1 MASLAMPH
9 LVGCWNM
16 PMNDWAE
23 KNSVRAEVVKI
34 GLTQG
39 KEGHILK
46 LVLHPNDLPRDII
59 TDSLGSRYLMVLV
72 RLNDDDTAAPPKD
85 KAEGDRAVAIAGA
98 LCRNERFRGWFF
110 SKGFSVSEEPN
121 AVAEGL
127 RSILGV
133 ESRRDLATNEEAR
146 RVFMDIRGEFEADF
160 RKGKL

>member
-1 MASLAMPH
+1 MTEIRDAALHFEA
-9 LVGCWNM
+9 
-16 PMNDWAE
+16 
-23 KNSVRAEVVKI
+23 VKI
-34 GLTQG
+34 ALTQS
-39 KEGHILK
+39 KEGMVLK
-46 LVLHPNDLPRDII
+46 VAIHPNDVPKDVIL
-59 TDSLGSRYLMVLV
+59 DSLGTRYMVAMV
-72 RLNDDDTAAPPKD
+72 KINDAGEPERGQD
-85 KAEGDRAVAIAGA
+85 KTEGDRAVAIAGA

-133 ESRRDLATNEEAR
+133 ESRRDLATNEDAR

>member
-1 MASLAMPH
+1 MTEIRDAALHFEA
-9 LVGCWNM
+9 
-16 PMNDWAE
+16 
-23 KNSVRAEVVKI
+23 VKI
-34 GLTQG
+34 ALTQS
-39 KEGHILK
+39 KEGMVLK
-46 LVLHPNDLPRDII
+46 VAIHPNDVPRDVIL
-59 TDSLGSRYLMVLV
+59 DSLGTRYMVAMV
-72 RLNDDDTAAPPKD
+72 KINDAGEPEKGQD
-85 KAEGDRAVAIAGA
+85 KTEGDRAVAIAGA